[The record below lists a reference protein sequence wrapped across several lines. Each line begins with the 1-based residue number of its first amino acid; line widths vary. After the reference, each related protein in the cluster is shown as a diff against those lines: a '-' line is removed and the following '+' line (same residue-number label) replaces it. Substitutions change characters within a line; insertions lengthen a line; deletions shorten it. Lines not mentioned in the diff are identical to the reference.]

1 MKNTFLLVSTL
12 AASTSAWT
20 YPDCE
25 RDGCYRNLIDRRYA
39 DAAPAFCLEWISEA
53 STAVSVIPSRFRNCP
68 DVAAVSSACSCVAYT
83 ATHTTTTPRLTS
95 TATFVCGTESSVLT
109 SAPTTSARTTDS
121 ASGTTTSSAAISS
134 TTSTLSTSSIL
145 KSSIT
150 EQTIWTVFTTA
161 THTVTNCL

>member
-39 DAAPAFCLEWISEA
+39 DAAPAFCLEWISGA

-68 DVAAVSSACSCVAYT
+68 DVAAVSSACSHSHNYYAALDQHHHIRMRNSELCAYFR
-83 ATHTTTTPRLTS
+83 AHHLRTHD
-95 TATFVCGTESSVLT
+95 G
-109 SAPTTSARTTDS
+109 
-121 ASGTTTSSAAISS
+121 
-134 TTSTLSTSSIL
+134 
-145 KSSIT
+145 
-150 EQTIWTVFTTA
+150 
-161 THTVTNCL
+161 